1 MTADEAANVLNVA
14 PETVRKHAR
23 TLGYRLRRKARNV
36 PYDFN
41 NKQIQAIKEK
51 IQPKPYTGKKR
62 CKSVFGPVVYYSG
75 MDKDIRV
82 IARDRITF

>member
-1 MTADEAANVLNVA
+1 MTADEAANVLNVT

-23 TLGYRLRRKARNV
+23 TLGYRLRRKVRNV
-36 PYDFN
+36 PYNFN

-62 CKSVFGPVVYYSG
+62 YKSHYGELVFYKNMGEYL
-75 MDKDIRV
+75 RV
-82 IARDRITF
+82 TPRG